1 MNRTTQVAASFS
13 EEEARLP
20 ASERAYRQL
29 KQLILDNE
37 IPAGSQMLELEAA
50 ARLGMSRTPVRE
62 AMVRLEQEGMVE
74 LRSRHG
80 MRVLPISADALAEI
94 YEILTALEGAAAEAA
109 ARKGADD
116 EQLAGLQHA
125 VDDMEVALASDDL
138 IRWSRADARFHRL
151 LVELAGNRRL
161 AALVEQV
168 SDQAH
173 RARLTTLRMRPK
185 PVGSNRDHAALVQ
198 AIRDRDPQRARDI
211 HEQHRRRAAQM
222 LVSLVRDFGLKQ
234 L

>member
-1 MNRTTQVAASFS
+1 MNRTIQVAASFS

-20 ASERAYRQL
+20 ASERAYRRL

-94 YEILTALEGAAAEAA
+94 YEILTALEGIAAEAA
-109 ARKGADD
+109 ARKGASLT
-116 EQLAGLQHA
+116 QLAGLQQA
-125 VDDMEVALASDDL
+125 VDEMEARPMRAFIASLSSWPGTGASPPSWNRFPIRPIERDSRLCASGQSPSVPTATTRPSCRPYVIAILARRGKSTNS
-138 IRWSRADARFHRL
+138 IA
-151 LVELAGNRRL
+151 AG
-161 AALVEQV
+161 
-168 SDQAH
+168 
-173 RARLTTLRMRPK
+173 RPTCW
-185 PVGSNRDHAALVQ
+185 
-198 AIRDRDPQRARDI
+198 
-211 HEQHRRRAAQM
+211 
-222 LVSLVRDFGLKQ
+222 
-234 L
+234 

>member
-1 MNRTTQVAASFS
+1 MNRATQVAASDS
-13 EEEARLP
+13 ESAERLP
-20 ASERAYRQL
+20 ASERAYREL

-37 IPAGSQMLELEAA
+37 IPPGSQMLEMEAA

-80 MRVLPISADALAEI
+80 MRVLPVSAEALGEI
-94 YEILTALEGAAAEAA
+94 YEVLTALEGAAAEAA
-109 ARKGADD
+109 ARRGASPA
-116 EQLAGLQHA
+116 ELAALRHA
-125 VDDMEVALASDDL
+125 VDEMEEALAADDL
-138 IRWSRADARFHRL
+138 SRWSRADVRFHRL

-161 AALVEQV
+161 AGLVEQV

-173 RARLTTLRMRPK
+173 RARELTLRLRPK
-185 PVGSNRDHAALVQ
+185 PTTSNRDHAALVD
-198 AIRDRDPQRARDI
+198 AIAARDPARARGI
-211 HEQHRRRAAQM
+211 HEQHRRTASVMLIDLIRAI
-222 LVSLVRDFGLKQ
+222 GLKQ

>member
-1 MNRTTQVAASFS
+1 MNRTTPVAASFS
-13 EEEARLP
+13 DEESRLP

-37 IPAGSQMLELEAA
+37 IPAGAQILELEAA

-80 MRVLPISADALAEI
+80 MRVLPISAEALAEI
-94 YEILTALEGAAAEAA
+94 YDILTALEGMAAEMA
-109 ARKGADD
+109 ARKGADPA
-116 EQLAGLQHA
+116 ELASLQHA
-125 VDDMEVALASDDL
+125 VDEMEVALAEDDL
-138 IRWSRADARFHRL
+138 GRWSKADARFHRL
-151 LVELAGNRRL
+151 LVALAGNRRL
-161 AALVEQV
+161 AAIVEQV

-173 RARLTTLRMRPK
+173 RARLTTLRLRPK

-211 HEQHRRRAAQM
+211 HEQHRRRAAET
-222 LVSLVRDFGLKQ
+222 LVALVHDFGLKQ